1 MTSERRQ
8 PDGDGDSTAPVVGAM
23 LLWTRRLID
32 SLKDGKVGDEFTGE
46 ELTKLCGRECTD
58 SNSPGW
64 RYLQSAI
71 KHLERSYGLCWQWVR
86 GEGKVRCLNCRE
98 ALDRVAAKRR
108 SIGRQS
114 RRSLRQLD
122 TYETNGMS
130 EAEKSELLR
139 VGAQL
144 GTIAMFSSDKATK
157 KLEDKGVTKPLDL
170 GRLLENLSK
179 T

>member
-1 MTSERRQ
+1 MTEQ
-8 PDGDGDSTAPVVGAM
+8 PTAPVVGAM

-32 SLKDGKVGDEFTGE
+32 GLKDGKVGDEFTGD
-46 ELTKLCGRECTD
+46 ELTTMCGRECAD
-58 SNSPGW
+58 SQSPGW

-86 GEGKVRCLNCRE
+86 GEGKVRCLSCRE

-114 RRSLRQLD
+114 RRSLRQLG
-122 TYETNGMS
+122 TYETNGLS
-130 EAEKSELLR
+130 GEERTEVLR
-139 VGAQL
+139 VGAQM
-144 GTIAMFSSDKATK
+144 GTLAMFSSDKTTK
-157 KLEDKGVTKPLDL
+157 ELESKGVTAPLDL